1 MDFSLPEFVLW
12 ALVVP
17 MILVGFFTLI
27 SRLSQR
33 AGERRAVKGRI
44 VCRLCLHAFEDHGS
58 ASLPE
63 CPGCGALNERGRS
76 RRLG

>member
-1 MDFSLPEFVLW
+1 MDFSLSEFVLW

-27 SRLSQR
+27 SRLSHR

-63 CPGCGALNERGRS
+63 CPGCGAQNERGRN

>member
-17 MILVGFFTLI
+17 MLFVAFFTLI
-27 SRLSQR
+27 SRLSHR
-33 AGERRAVKGRI
+33 AGERRAVRVRI
-44 VCRLCLHAFEDHGS
+44 ICRLCLHAFEDHGS

-63 CPGCGALNERGRS
+63 CPGCGALNERGRD